1 MKFMNLKFNEILTMS
16 NLVSLFRLFLV
27 IPTIYLLSQIGEHE
41 EFRVFV
47 IILFFIAYLSD
58 LLDGFLA
65 RKFNEITEFGKIID
79 PLADKVFVIGVILQL
94 YISGEITLFYF
105 LVILLRDV
113 LILIGGIIVSK
124 TIGKVLPSNLLGKIT
139 VASIAFFLLAVII
152 GENEIPLLFSV
163 LKYGSII
170 LSFASVLGYGLR
182 AYETITWYRKNG
194 NS

>member
-1 MKFMNLKFNEILTMS
+1 MNLKRKEIFTIS
-16 NLVSLFRLFLV
+16 NLVSLFRLLLV
-27 IPTIYLLSQIGEHE
+27 IPTIYFLSQIGEHE
-41 EFRVFV
+41 EFRIVV

-79 PLADKVFVIGVILQL
+79 PLADKIFVIGVILQL
-94 YISGEITLFYF
+94 YISGEITHFYF
-105 LVILLRDV
+105 WIVLLRDV
-113 LILIGGIIVSK
+113 IIIIGGLIVSK

-139 VASIAFFLLAVII
+139 VASIAVFLLAVII
-152 GENEIPLLFSV
+152 GVKEIPLLFNI
-163 LKYGSII
+163 LQYGSIL

-182 AYETITWYRKNG
+182 AYETITWYSKNG

>member
-1 MKFMNLKFNEILTMS
+1 MNIKVSEILTIS

-27 IPTIYLLSQIGEHE
+27 IPTVYLLAQMGEHE
-41 EFRVFV
+41 EFRVV
-47 IILFFIAYLSD
+47 IIILFFIAYLSD
-58 LLDGFLA
+58 LLDGYLA

-94 YISGEITLFYF
+94 YISGEITHFYF

-139 VASIAFFLLAVII
+139 VASIAFFLLTVII
-152 GENEIPLLFSV
+152 GEKEIPLLFSV
-163 LKYGSII
+163 LQYGSII

-182 AYETITWYRKNG
+182 AYETIAWYRKNG

>member
-1 MKFMNLKFNEILTMS
+1 MKFKKDEILTIS

-27 IPTIYLLSQIGEHE
+27 IPTIYLLSRMGEHE
-41 EFRVFV
+41 EFRVYI

-65 RKFNEITEFGKIID
+65 RKFNKITEFGKIID
-79 PLADKVFVIGVILQL
+79 PLADKVFVIGIILQL
-94 YISGEITLFYF
+94 YVSEEITSFYF
-105 LVILLRDV
+105 WVILSRDV

-152 GENEIPLLFSV
+152 GAKEIPLLYFILQYV
-163 LKYGSII
+163 SII

>member
-1 MKFMNLKFNEILTMS
+1 MNLKKNEILTIS

-27 IPTIYLLSQIGEHE
+27 IPTIYLLSRIGEHDK
-41 EFRVFV
+41 FRVFI

-65 RKFNEITEFGKIID
+65 RKFNKITEFGKIID
-79 PLADKVFVIGVILQL
+79 PLADKVFVIGIILQL
-94 YISGEITLFYF
+94 YVSGEITSFYF
-105 LVILLRDV
+105 WVILLRDV

-139 VASIAFFLLAVII
+139 VASIAFFLLVVII
-152 GENEIPLLFSV
+152 GAKEIPLLYII
-163 LKYGSII
+163 LQYGSII